1 MSRTLIS
8 DCLNKIGEK
17 VILNGWISNIRDH
30 GQIAFIELRDWSG
43 TIQIVTQEKVEYGKE
58 WVMEIEGLVKK
69 RDEKS
74 INQKVATGTIEIE
87 ATKITVLN
95 KSDTPPFP
103 LDSDGTELEENLR
116 LKYRYL
122 DLRRFRLA
130 EIIKKKHKYILA
142 VRNWMDQ
149 NGFTEVITPLLTT
162 SSPEGARDFLVPS
175 RIHKGK
181 FFVLPQAPQQ
191 FKQLL
196 MVSGVDRYFQ
206 IAPCARDEDPRAD
219 RHAGVFYQ
227 IDIEISFPTI
237 DILFGVAE
245 KLMQDTI
252 SIIAPQKTIAN
263 FPFPRITYHDA
274 INKYGTDKP
283 DIRFGL
289 ELQDVT
295 DLLKNKT
302 DFNVFN
308 NAEII
313 KTIVVTGG
321 GNFSKSQIEKL
332 EELSKEKD
340 AKGLAYAKVISN
352 SLDIGISRF
361 LSPDIQKLLVKS
373 LNAKEGDLLIFVAD
387 NLTIVNKSLGYVRN
401 YLGDLLK
408 LTDSNL
414 LSFAWIT
421 GFPFYEI
428 NDQGKLDFGHNP
440 FSMPKGGAQ
449 ALDLQDPLTIESMQ
463 YDLTLNGYELA
474 SGSIRNHEPET
485 MVKAF
490 EKVGYGRDEVIK
502 KFGGLYNAFHFG
514 APPHGGWAIGIDRL
528 LMILLDESNIRDIYA
543 FPLSSNGVD
552 VLMGAPGD
560 ISQQQL
566 DDVGLDYKKNSNL
579 LGQNLYKKL
588 IELLDTNEIIYKKI
602 EHPEVK
608 TSQEAADVR
617 GTKLQ
622 QGAKALLELADNKP
636 VLIVMSAA
644 NKLDNNKFKKQ
655 FGIKDLRMATVAEV
669 EKITTT
675 QVGAVPPFGNLFS
688 TPVYVDVGL
697 LENTDIVFNAGLR
710 THSVIMKSSD
720 FLKLV
725 NPIQGEYVEKD

>member
-1 MSRTLIS
+1 MEPHPIPSVDCERNHNSVKFLHMSRTLIN

-17 VILNGWISNIRDH
+17 VILNGWIANIRDH
-30 GQIAFIELRDWSG
+30 GQIAFIDLRDWSG
-43 TIQIVTQEKVEYGKE
+43 NVQIVTNEKIEYGKE
-58 WVMEIEGLVKK
+58 WVMEIEGIVKK
-69 RDEKS
+69 RDDKAV
-74 INQKVATGTIEIE
+74 NLKVPTGTIEIE

-95 KSDTPPFP
+95 KSETPPFP
-103 LDSDGTELEENLR
+103 IDSDGTELEENLR

-122 DLRRFRLA
+122 DLRRHRLA

-149 NGFTEVITPLLTT
+149 NGFTEIITPLLTT
-162 SSPEGARDFLVPS
+162 SSPEGARDFLIPS

-237 DILFGVAE
+237 DIIFDTAE
-245 KLMQDTI
+245 KLMKDTI
-252 SIIAPQKTIAN
+252 STIAPQKNIAT
-263 FPFPRITYHDA
+263 FPFPRITYTDA
-274 INKYGTDKP
+274 MNKYGSDKP

-308 NAEII
+308 SADVI
-313 KTIVVTGG
+313 KTIIVPNGSA
-321 GNFSKSQIEKL
+321 FSKTQINTL
-332 EELSKEKD
+332 ESASKEKG
-340 AKGLAYAKVISN
+340 AKGLAYVKVTDTGFDS
-352 SLDIGISRF
+352 GISKF
-361 LSPDIQKLLVKS
+361 LEPLKSELIKNLKLNV
-373 LNAKEGDLLIFVAD
+373 GDLLVFVAD
-387 NLTIVNKSLGYVRN
+387 DLKVANKSLGYVRN
-401 YLGDLLK
+401 LLGTMLNLNDP
-408 LTDSNL
+408 NL

-440 FSMPKGGAQ
+440 FSMPKGGAA
-449 ALDLQDPLTIESMQ
+449 ALDSQDPLSIESMQ
-463 YDLTLNGYELA
+463 YDLTLNGFELA

-502 KFGGLYNAFHFG
+502 KFGGMYNAFHFG
-514 APPHGGWAIGIDRL
+514 APPHGGWAIGLDRL
-528 LMILLDESNIRDIYA
+528 LMLLLDEPNIRDIYA

-552 VLMGAPGD
+552 VMMGAPGVVD
-560 ISQQQL
+560 QQQL
-566 DDVGLDYKKNSNL
+566 DDVGLSIVNEKN
-579 LGQNLYKKL
+579 
-588 IELLDTNEIIYKKI
+588 
-602 EHPEVK
+602 
-608 TSQEAADVR
+608 
-617 GTKLQ
+617 
-622 QGAKALLELADNKP
+622 
-636 VLIVMSAA
+636 
-644 NKLDNNKFKKQ
+644 KKQ
-655 FGIKDLRMATVAEV
+655 
-669 EKITTT
+669 EK
-675 QVGAVPPFGNLFS
+675 
-688 TPVYVDVGL
+688 
-697 LENTDIVFNAGLR
+697 
-710 THSVIMKSSD
+710 
-720 FLKLV
+720 
-725 NPIQGEYVEKD
+725 